1 MIKDLTT
8 SHKKENRNNRE
19 NAKIVAK
26 DSQSRA
32 VVVGILEEKNIYEK
46 KLIEA
51 KVEGFKDLV
60 VVIPS
65 GLSPNMLM
73 SMIV

>member
-1 MIKDLTT
+1 M
-8 SHKKENRNNRE
+8 
-19 NAKIVAK
+19 
-26 DSQSRA
+26 
-32 VVVGILEEKNIYEK
+32 VGILEEKNIYEK